1 MTLLPLACRV
11 VSRCAFLSPVK
22 GGGGTGAAP
31 PTGQHAGQQ
40 DHVKAIKEWPL
51 HEHVIDGKLHK
62 YNMFT
67 AINLDNYPWELCVW
81 PYAAH

>member
-40 DHVKAIKEWPL
+40 DHVKARNG
-51 HEHVIDGKLHK
+51 H
-62 YNMFT
+62 YMNM
-67 AINLDNYPWELCVW
+67 
-81 PYAAH
+81 